1 MCHDIIQ
8 LQSHNGKKNEQLP
21 KGLFAKEQSM
31 DFMKIYKKL
40 KKNTFSRSEL
50 YNTAKLI
57 DSSFKET
64 QLRFYIG
71 KLKNENL
78 IISLGRDLYAKNVN
92 IKESFI
98 PETSEISKKII
109 SVMKEEYPLVSFRIL
124 DLSCMNEFVNHL
136 MAHNYIILEVEKE
149 GMEFI
154 YNQLQ
159 ELFPTKVLLNPS
171 KKEIELYSGPDD
183 IIIMPLTTESPEG
196 NKEAYNTSLEKLI
209 VDMFANKVIQMFIS
223 KGDYPRAIEDMFEK
237 YNINEAKLFRYA
249 RRRNKANEIYDFINE
264 KTNVKLITEEKR

>member
-1 MCHDIIQ
+1 
-8 LQSHNGKKNEQLP
+8 
-21 KGLFAKEQSM
+21 M

-124 DLSCMNEFVNHL
+124 DLACMNEFVNHL

-171 KKEIELYSGPDD
+171 KKEIELYSDPDD

-196 NKEAYNTSLEKLI
+196 NKEAFNTSLEKLI

-223 KGDYPRAIEDMFEK
+223 KGDYPRAMEDMFEK